1 MEVWVDGFAFLELS
15 QRQEALAQQKEE
27 LERQKKMLTK
37 RKPAS
42 TSSSQTSESCA
53 VSQPSWLQSTDWG
66 LFLLSRQSTVQQTA
80 GRGRV
85 CQASS
90 TNVCGWYCG
99 HHCTVSALCVFPGPL
114 TDCLFRSMWRGRKCS
129 N

>member
-42 TSSSQTSESCA
+42 TSSSQTGESCA
-53 VSQPSWLQSTDWG
+53 VSQPSWLQSTD
-66 LFLLSRQSTVQQTA
+66 
-80 GRGRV
+80 
-85 CQASS
+85 
-90 TNVCGWYCG
+90 
-99 HHCTVSALCVFPGPL
+99 
-114 TDCLFRSMWRGRKCS
+114 
-129 N
+129 